1 MILTTGW
8 RKFNFEFDFD
18 SRFIPFDWFDFE
30 RFIVIPKYAT
40 LNILKF
46 KVGFEIHTF
55 WNPGPERQLFP
66 DLEMFTLSFPK
77 TFFGNHKSKYFIT
90 LKKLFVMNYFPQNY
104 QHGTKVIFALL
115 WFMVVK

>member
-55 WNPGPERQLFP
+55 LKPRAGVPA
-66 DLEMFTLSFPK
+66 LSWSGNVHIEFPK
-77 TFFGNHKSKYFIT
+77 NVFRK
-90 LKKLFVMNYFPQNY
+90 P
-104 QHGTKVIFALL
+104 
-115 WFMVVK
+115 

>member
-30 RFIVIPKYAT
+30 RFIVILKYAT

-46 KVGFEIHTF
+46 KVEFEIHTLSYRAGASAHS
-55 WNPGPERQLFP
+55 WSGNVHIE
-66 DLEMFTLSFPK
+66 FTKNVFRKP
-77 TFFGNHKSKYFIT
+77 
-90 LKKLFVMNYFPQNY
+90 
-104 QHGTKVIFALL
+104 
-115 WFMVVK
+115 

>member
-46 KVGFEIHTF
+46 KVGFEIHT
-55 WNPGPERQLFP
+55 
-66 DLEMFTLSFPK
+66 LSLKPWSSALSWFKKVHIEFPK
-77 TFFGNHKSKYFIT
+77 NVFRK
-90 LKKLFVMNYFPQNY
+90 P
-104 QHGTKVIFALL
+104 
-115 WFMVVK
+115 

>member
-18 SRFIPFDWFDFE
+18 SRFIPFDWFDLK

-46 KVGFEIHTF
+46 KVIFEFYTLF
-55 WNPGPERQLFP
+55 LKPRSERPLLP
-66 DLEMFTLSFPK
+66 DFCSHWVSQKRFSETI
-77 TFFGNHKSKYFIT
+77 N
-90 LKKLFVMNYFPQNY
+90 QN
-104 QHGTKVIFALL
+104 IL
-115 WFMVVK
+115 